1 MCRVQLILLTTISS
15 LFFIGCADAFV
26 VPIHHGPRHL
36 ILAPLTL
43 QSQLEQEV
51 ELPTTDVL
59 STTEPNLDPALGI
72 TLHTALDQI
81 TDMMM
86 DDSFVQEFP
95 VESVRDL
102 FRNCIE
108 RVEVKT
114 SSIPNAGRGLFA
126 VQDIPAG
133 QIVSFYP
140 VHTLGVTL
148 PDDGG
153 TYSVQHV
160 EVDDD
165 TKHKNHKNTN
175 QRSNNNNDN
184 GSINNH
190 AHNAPNEN
198 ESQSD
203 GSYTLYLIGG
213 RPLAGVYVEDLCEGS
228 RPFVDV
234 DLEQLIRPGWMAHF
248 INDGAIVTRPNDTSY
263 YEKSLAAQNC
273 VLIPL
278 GPAPLLVAVTTKPVP
293 KGAELFVSYFY
304 TYWMDA
310 LLGATSKED
319 GTATSEVHSN
329 MPPPKLETI
338 KQQEVEAS
346 REVVNAME
354 ALQNA
359 YAEESHA
366 LEVAFDAFLATRD
379 KRMIVDPNNDN
390 EVPVRQH
397 RSSPWLLVPQIV
409 GRLCRRI
416 YNKIFQRG
424 SNNNNRPSFGQ

>member
-1 MCRVQLILLTTISS
+1 MSRVKLILLTSISS
-15 LFFIGCADAFV
+15 LFFIGYADAFV
-26 VPIHHGPRHL
+26 PIQYGPRRT
-36 ILAPLTL
+36 IPVRTL
-43 QSQLEQEV
+43 QSQLAMDV
-51 ELPTTDVL
+51 DPPTTDARPS
-59 STTEPNLDPALGI
+59 STTTTTGNNDEDEANLDPALGI
-72 TLHTALDQI
+72 TLNTALDQI

-86 DDSFVQEFP
+86 DDSFLQEFP

-102 FRNCIE
+102 FRNCIDS
-108 RVEVKT
+108 VQVKP

-148 PDDGG
+148 PNDGG

-160 EVDDD
+160 VVDDD
-165 TKHKNHKNTN
+165 DTNHKNK
-175 QRSNNNNDN
+175 NNNEN
-184 GSINNH
+184 GSYIDASNDGH
-190 AHNAPNEN
+190 
-198 ESQSD
+198 SQSD

-228 RPFVDV
+228 RPFADV
-234 DLEQLIRPGWMAHF
+234 DLEQPIRPGWMAHF
-248 INDGAIVTRPNDTSY
+248 INDGAIVTRPNDTTY

-273 VLIPL
+273 VLVPL
-278 GPAPLLVAVTTKPVP
+278 GPAPVLVAVTTKPVP
-293 KGAELFVSYFY
+293 KGSELFVSYFY

-310 LLGATSKED
+310 LLGTANEEED
-319 GTATSEVHSN
+319 STMSELPKN
-329 MPPPKLETI
+329 TPPPKLEAI
-338 KQQEVEAS
+338 KLQEGQAS
-346 REVVNAME
+346 REVVDAME
-354 ALQNA
+354 ALQIA

-379 KRMIVDPNNDN
+379 KRMASDPNDN
-390 EVPVRQH
+390 EISVQKEQH

-416 YNKIFQRG
+416 YHKVFQRG
-424 SNNNNRPSFGQ
+424 NNNNRPSFGQ

>member
-1 MCRVQLILLTTISS
+1 MCRVHLILLNTISS

-26 VPIHHGPRHL
+26 VPIHNGPRHV
-36 ILAPLTL
+36 IPAPLTL
-43 QSQLEQEV
+43 QSPLEQEV
-51 ELPTTDVL
+51 ELPTTDDL
-59 STTEPNLDPALGI
+59 STTEPNLDPALGS

-81 TDMMM
+81 SDMMM

-102 FRNCIE
+102 FQNC
-108 RVEVKT
+108 VDSVQVKT

-126 VQDIPAG
+126 VKDIPSG

-148 PDDGG
+148 PDDGD

-160 EVDDD
+160 VVDDD
-165 TKHKNHKNTN
+165 TKHKNHNN
-175 QRSNNNNDN
+175 NNNRRRNNNDN
-184 GSINNH
+184 DSSNND
-190 AHNAPNEN
+190 APNEN

-234 DLEQLIRPGWMAHF
+234 DLDQPIRPGWMAHF

-273 VLIPL
+273 VLVPL

-304 TYWMDA
+304 TYWMDV
-310 LLGATSKED
+310 LGATSKED
-319 GTATSEVHSN
+319 GSTGEVQSKK
-329 MPPPKLETI
+329 PPPKLEVI
-338 KQQEVEAS
+338 KQQEGQAS

-379 KRMIVDPNNDN
+379 KRMVSDPNDDN
-390 EVPVRQH
+390 EVPLQQKQQH

-416 YNKIFQRG
+416 YNKVFQR
-424 SNNNNRPSFGQ
+424 SNNNNNRPSFGQ